1 MVRLWVQFP
10 LFAPHYIILEDLIM
24 NRELSSLKRMI
35 EMFTGDSIVPY
46 SKVSIKVPKE
56 AKTVLFSDFNNDL
69 AAVAKLNNNIV
80 FRRIMPDIKDVV
92 INDEDDTSVVI
103 VEFCDGT
110 SERAVLSKED
120 TFNFEQG
127 ISVCITKKLLSMVCP
142 NGSGLYNKIIKRAMN
157 VHKNRLYNE
166 AKALK
171 KEKEEAE
178 RRERKHK
185 KNEKRRAKREMNER
199 EKQIEIH
206 KEAYLRAMREYNKS
220 AETEAK

>member
-1 MVRLWVQFP
+1 
-10 LFAPHYIILEDLIM
+10 
-24 NRELSSLKRMI
+24 MI
-35 EMFTGDSIVPY
+35 EMLTGGSVAPY
-46 SKVSIKVPKE
+46 NTVSIKIPKE

-69 AAVAKLNNNIV
+69 TAVAKLNNNIV
-80 FRRIMPDIKDVV
+80 FRKIMPDIKDVV
-92 INDEDDTSVVI
+92 INDGDGTSVVI

-127 ISVCITKKLLSMVCP
+127 ISVCITKKLLSMICP

-166 AKALK
+166 ATALTKK
-171 KEKEEAE
+171 KEETE

-199 EKQIEIH
+199 EMQIEIH

-220 AETEAK
+220 AETETK